1 MNRNAADTTHN
12 LTAAFGPNQ
21 LQVSRL
27 GFGGATAGLTNYID
41 AYDAA
46 HPANRETMLAA
57 LRHAVELGVTYFD
70 TAPGYGDGLAE
81 TIFGEAL
88 QGAPVFLA
96 TKVPLS
102 AAGQVRQSLEA
113 SLRRLRRD
121 RIDLLQLHG
130 TSYGADEEVIVLRPD
145 GMLQELTQL
154 KDEGLI
160 GLAGFTSEDN
170 NAAVYRFIASG
181 GFDVMQLCYNVM
193 HQHPYDSTRPFGSL
207 IEAKRRGMS
216 TVTMRTA
223 TSGVFQ
229 RWIQAANPANT
240 FDYTEALIQFV
251 LSNPLV
257 DVALVGM
264 RDIPTVETNVRIWR
278 DVANRIDIPALQ
290 ARYVGPA
297 ANASDHGS

>member
-41 AYDAA
+41 VYDAA

-102 AAGQVRQSLEA
+102 AAGQVRQSLEGSSDGVRKA
-113 SLRRLRRD
+113 TESFYYKTVERWLTAGA
-121 RIDLLQLHG
+121 G
-130 TSYGADEEVIVLRPD
+130 TSSTGNNSCENPSYQFLVL
-145 GMLQELTQL
+145 GSQL
-154 KDEGLI
+154 
-160 GLAGFTSEDN
+160 GF
-170 NAAVYRFIASG
+170 
-181 GFDVMQLCYNVM
+181 
-193 HQHPYDSTRPFGSL
+193 
-207 IEAKRRGMS
+207 
-216 TVTMRTA
+216 
-223 TSGVFQ
+223 
-229 RWIQAANPANT
+229 
-240 FDYTEALIQFV
+240 
-251 LSNPLV
+251 
-257 DVALVGM
+257 VALFA
-264 RDIPTVETNVRIWR
+264 
-278 DVANRIDIPALQ
+278 VAE
-290 ARYVGPA
+290 G
-297 ANASDHGS
+297 